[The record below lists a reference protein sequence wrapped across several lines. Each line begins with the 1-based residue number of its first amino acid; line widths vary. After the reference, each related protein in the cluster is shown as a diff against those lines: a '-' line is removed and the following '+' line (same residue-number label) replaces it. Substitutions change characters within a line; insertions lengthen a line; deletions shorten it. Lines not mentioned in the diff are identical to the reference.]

1 MSGWRVLALRSTLP
15 CTVSGLAE
23 TLIAYTQRAVL
34 RSTVLVPYWVNTGY
48 RGSYNGQ
55 CLLCA
60 RVWQVRI
67 VSSPRSRI
75 QHTGQRQAGQADT
88 DSLFQRALSR
98 FALCARELDR
108 TCENCKVKRYR
119 LPVLYC
125 RQAPPARPRQS
136 PGTRVHRIV
145 LDNPYSLQI
154 VLELA
159 RLRDAHRAL
168 CRGTAGAGPEEPQP
182 GDSRTGSLYF
192 TVLAS
197 TV

>member
-23 TLIAYTQRAVL
+23 TLIAYTQQHRAVL

-55 CLLCA
+55 CLLGA

-88 DSLFQRALSR
+88 DSLKFQRRESVIAVCSLR
-98 FALCARELDR
+98 TRVRPYLREL
-108 TCENCKVKRYR
+108 
-119 LPVLYC
+119 
-125 RQAPPARPRQS
+125 
-136 PGTRVHRIV
+136 
-145 LDNPYSLQI
+145 
-154 VLELA
+154 
-159 RLRDAHRAL
+159 
-168 CRGTAGAGPEEPQP
+168 
-182 GDSRTGSLYF
+182 
-192 TVLAS
+192 
-197 TV
+197 